1 MPGEQAK
8 ETAEDAPR
16 QRVKINLFIKGFF
29 IYFSWDQSHLC
40 SEACLKADCLCNS
53 MIMILDTEFFDV
65 NILCILGLEVWFED
79 SLLLHGIQLKRH
91 YN

>member
-1 MPGEQAK
+1 
-8 ETAEDAPR
+8 
-16 QRVKINLFIKGFF
+16 
-29 IYFSWDQSHLC
+29 
-40 SEACLKADCLCNS
+40 
-53 MIMILDTEFFDV
+53 MIMILDTEIFDV

>member
-1 MPGEQAK
+1 MPH
-8 ETAEDAPR
+8 
-16 QRVKINLFIKGFF
+16 LFFLGSIT
-29 IYFSWDQSHLC
+29 SLL

-53 MIMILDTEFFDV
+53 MIMILDTEFSDV